1 MAQTATNVSAAKP
14 PVAGAVSIGAT
25 SLTLPTDAVTAL
37 DAGFK
42 SLGYI
47 SEDGLTNSNS
57 PDTEIIQ
64 AWGGDPVLTL
74 YNGKEDTFTFTLLEV
89 LNLDVLKAVYGST
102 NVTGSLTEGIS
113 VTANN
118 KPAEAQAFVVDMVM
132 RNNAVKRIVIP
143 AATIT
148 EIGEVEYSDSAA
160 VGYEITISAQA
171 DSSGNTHYEYIKA
184 STAANNG

>member
-1 MAQTATNVSAAKP
+1 MAQTATTVSAAKP

-25 SLTLPTDAVTAL
+25 TLTMPTDATTAL
-37 DAGFK
+37 AAGFK
-42 SLGYI
+42 ALGYI

-57 PDTEIIQ
+57 PDSEIIN

-74 YNGKEDTFTFTLLEV
+74 YNGKEDTFSFTLLEV

-102 NVTGSLTEGIS
+102 NVTGALATGIT
-113 VTANN
+113 VKANN
-118 KPAEAQAFVVDMVM
+118 TPAETNAYVVDMVM

-143 AATIT
+143 CATIT

-160 VGYEITISAQA
+160 VGYEITITAQA
-171 DSSGNTHYEYIKA
+171 DSAGNTHYEYIKA
-184 STAANNG
+184 ATSNG

>member
-25 SLTLPTDAVTAL
+25 SLTLPTDATTAL
-37 DAGFK
+37 ATGFT

-57 PDTEIIQ
+57 PDAEIIN

-74 YNGKEDTFTFTLLEV
+74 YNSKEDTFTFTLLEV
-89 LNLDVLKAVYGST
+89 LNIDVLKAVYGGS
-102 NVTGSLTEGIS
+102 NVSGTLAAGIT

-118 KPAEAQAFVVDMVM
+118 TPAEPQAFVVDMVM
-132 RNNAVKRIVIP
+132 RNNAIKRIVIP
-143 AATIT
+143 SATVT

-160 VGYEITISAQA
+160 VGYEITLSAQA

-184 STAANNG
+184 ATSSNNG